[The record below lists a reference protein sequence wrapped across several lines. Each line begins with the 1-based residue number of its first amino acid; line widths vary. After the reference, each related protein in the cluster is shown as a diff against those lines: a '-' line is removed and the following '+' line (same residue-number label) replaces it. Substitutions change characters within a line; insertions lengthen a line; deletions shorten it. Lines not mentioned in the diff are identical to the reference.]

1 MEPKEY
7 KLYEKVKE
15 LFNHDAKFPLEWR
28 DHGGEAMKRRC
39 KLSSFH
45 KSIALV
51 AMIFLLI
58 SCAGP
63 SVKRTEVDETIDLSG
78 RWNDTDSRLVAE
90 EMILDC
96 LERPWLER
104 YQTSNPG
111 KAPTVIVATVKNRSY
126 EHINTQ
132 VFIKDLE
139 RALINSGRVQFVA
152 SKDERIELRQE
163 KADQQQGFTD
173 PQTQKSIY
181 KEVGADFMLQ
191 GSINAIKDE
200 IKGKYVMLYQVNLE
214 LIELETNLKKWI
226 GQKEIKKV
234 VKRSRYT
241 W

>member
-1 MEPKEY
+1 
-7 KLYEKVKE
+7 
-15 LFNHDAKFPLEWR
+15 
-28 DHGGEAMKRRC
+28 
-39 KLSSFH
+39 
-45 KSIALV
+45 
-51 AMIFLLI
+51 MIFLLI

-63 SVKRTEVDETIDLSG
+63 SVRRTEVDETIDLSG
-78 RWNDTDSRLVAE
+78 RWNDTDSRLVSE
-90 EMILDC
+90 EMIEDC
-96 LERPWLER
+96 LNRPWLQS
-104 YQTSNPG
+104 YQG
-111 KAPTVIVATVKNRSY
+111 KHQGNMPTVIVGTVKNQSY

-152 SKDERIELRQE
+152 SKDERIGLRQE

-173 PQTQKSIY
+173 PETQKSIY
-181 KEVGADFMLQ
+181 KEVGADYMLQ

-214 LIELETNLKKWI
+214 LIQLETNVKAWI

-234 VKRSRYT
+234 VKRSRLS

>member
-1 MEPKEY
+1 M
-7 KLYEKVKE
+7 
-15 LFNHDAKFPLEWR
+15 
-28 DHGGEAMKRRC
+28 RRC
-39 KLSSFH
+39 KLGNLY
-45 KSIALV
+45 KMLALMV
-51 AMIFLLI
+51 LTLLFT
-58 SCAGP
+58 SCASGP
-63 SVKRTEVDETIDLSG
+63 SVKRTDVDETIDLSG
-78 RWNDTDSRLVAE
+78 QWNDTDSRLVAE

-104 YQTSNPG
+104 YQTSHPG
-111 KAPTVIVATVKNRSY
+111 KTPTVIVATVKNRSY

-139 RALINSGRVQFVA
+139 RALINSGRVQFVT
-152 SKDERIELRQE
+152 SQDERIELRQE

-173 PQTQKSIY
+173 PETQKSMY

>member
-1 MEPKEY
+1 MTGFSLPK
-7 KLYEKVKE
+7 KLLLVVVV
-15 LFNHDAKFPLEWR
+15 
-28 DHGGEAMKRRC
+28 
-39 KLSSFH
+39 LSF
-45 KSIALV
+45 AG
-51 AMIFLLI
+51 
-58 SCAGP
+58 CAGP
-63 SVKRTEVDETIDLSG
+63 VVKRTEVDETIDLSG

-104 YQTSNPG
+104 YQTRHRG
-111 KAPTVIVATVKNRSY
+111 KQPVVIVGTVKNRSY

-152 SKDERIELRQE
+152 SKVEREELRQE
-163 KADQQQGFTD
+163 KADQQIGFTA
-173 PQTQKSIY
+173 PETQKSMY
-181 KEVGADFMLQ
+181 REVGADYMLQ

-214 LIELETNLKKWI
+214 LIGLETHVKAWI
-226 GQKEIKKV
+226 GQKEIKKL
-234 VKRSRYT
+234 VKRSRLT

>member
-1 MEPKEY
+1 M
-7 KLYEKVKE
+7 KLKCMFCS
-15 LFNHDAKFPLEWR
+15 L
-28 DHGGEAMKRRC
+28 
-39 KLSSFH
+39 H
-45 KSIALV
+45 KSMSLMV
-51 AMIFLLI
+51 MILLLI

-78 RWNDTDSRLVAE
+78 RWNDTDSRLVSE
-90 EMILDC
+90 EMIADC
-96 LERPWLER
+96 LNRPWLQN
-104 YQTSNPG
+104 YQAKSQGNM
-111 KAPTVIVATVKNRSY
+111 PTVIVGTVKNQSY

-139 RALINSGRVQFVA
+139 RALINSGRVRFVA

-173 PQTQKSIY
+173 PGTQKSMY
-181 KEVGADFMLQ
+181 KEVGADYMLQ

-200 IKGKYVMLYQVNLE
+200 IKGEYVMLYQVNLE
-214 LIELETNLKKWI
+214 LVHLETNLKAWI

-234 VKRSRYT
+234 VKRSRLS

>member
-1 MEPKEY
+1 M
-7 KLYEKVKE
+7 KLKC
-15 LFNHDAKFPLEWR
+15 KF
-28 DHGGEAMKRRC
+28 
-39 KLSSFH
+39 LSLS
-45 KSIALV
+45 KSMSLMV
-51 AMIFLLI
+51 MILLLI

-78 RWNDTDSRLVAE
+78 RWNDTDSRLVSE
-90 EMILDC
+90 EMIEDC
-96 LERPWLER
+96 LNRPWLQN
-104 YQTSNPG
+104 YQANNQG
-111 KAPTVIVATVKNRSY
+111 KMPTVIVGTVKNQSY

-139 RALINSGRVQFVA
+139 RALINSGRVRFVA

-173 PQTQKSIY
+173 PETQKSMY
-181 KEVGADFMLQ
+181 KEVGADYMLQ

-200 IKGKYVMLYQVNLE
+200 IKGEYVMLYQVNLE
-214 LIELETNLKKWI
+214 LVNLETNLKAWI

-234 VKRSRYT
+234 VKRSRLS

>member
-1 MEPKEY
+1 
-7 KLYEKVKE
+7 
-15 LFNHDAKFPLEWR
+15 
-28 DHGGEAMKRRC
+28 MKRRC
-39 KLSSFH
+39 KVSSFY
-45 KSIALV
+45 KKMPIL
-51 AMIFLLI
+51 AMIFLVI

-63 SVKRTEVDETIDLSG
+63 SVKRTEVEETIDLSG
-78 RWNDTDSRLVAE
+78 RWNDSDSRLVSE
-90 EMILDC
+90 EMIEDC
-96 LERPWLER
+96 LNHQWLPR
-104 YQTSNPG
+104 YQEQNQG
-111 KAPTVIVATVKNRSY
+111 KVPAVIVGTVKNRSY
-126 EHINTQ
+126 EHINTE

-152 SKDERIELRQE
+152 SKDERVELRQE
-163 KADQQQGFTD
+163 KADQQHGFTD
-173 PQTQKSIY
+173 PETQKSMY

>member
-1 MEPKEY
+1 
-7 KLYEKVKE
+7 
-15 LFNHDAKFPLEWR
+15 
-28 DHGGEAMKRRC
+28 MKRRC
-39 KLSSFH
+39 KLNSFQ
-45 KSIALV
+45 KSISLV

-58 SCAGP
+58 ACAGP

-78 RWNDTDSRLVAE
+78 RWNDTDSRLVSE
-90 EMILDC
+90 EMIEDC
-96 LERPWLER
+96 LNRPWLQS
-104 YQTSNPG
+104 YQVKNQG
-111 KAPTVIVATVKNRSY
+111 KMPTVIVGTVKNQSY

-132 VFIKDLE
+132 VFTKDLE

-152 SKDERIELRQE
+152 SKDERVELRQE

-173 PQTQKSIY
+173 PETQKSMY

-214 LIELETNLKKWI
+214 LVQLETNVKAWI

-234 VKRSRYT
+234 VKRSRLT